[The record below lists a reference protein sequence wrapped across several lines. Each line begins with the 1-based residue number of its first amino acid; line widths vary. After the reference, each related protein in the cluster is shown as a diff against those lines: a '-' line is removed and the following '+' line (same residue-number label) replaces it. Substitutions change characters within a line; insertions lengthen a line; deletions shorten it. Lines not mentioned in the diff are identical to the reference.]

1 MNKVFQYLRISSKDQ
16 NEARQIEAMNKWN
29 KENNITNAIQLIDK
43 ASGTNT
49 NRKQLQLL
57 LEVVGEDDLVVIKS
71 IDRLSRNYKE
81 CKQLWEEI
89 TSKGADIV
97 VIDMPMLD
105 TRQYKD
111 LLGNFIS
118 DLILSVLGYVAEQE
132 TEFRKQR
139 QDEGIKA
146 MPINEQGKKVSLKT
160 GRPTGRPNAEYPKNW
175 EKEYKLWKEGTQTAK
190 VTMDN
195 LGLKR
200 TTFYKLVKQYEETNS
215 EETTVITKKPRN
227 IYNKDLHKLSIKELK
242 QRISLKEGIIKSQ
255 NVKESSGIYKEYEI
269 LVNRLK
275 ELEG

>member
-1 MNKVFQYLRISSKDQ
+1 MNKVWQYIRVSSKEQ
-16 NEARQIEAMNKWN
+16 NEARQKEAMNKWN
-29 KENNITNAIQLIDK
+29 DDNNITNAIQLMDK

-49 NRKQLQLL
+49 DRDQLQLL
-57 LEVVGEDDLVVIKS
+57 LKVVGEGDLVVIKS

-139 QDEGIKA
+139 QAEGIAIAKA
-146 MPINEQGKKVSLKT
+146 QGKHL
-160 GRPTGRPNAEYPKNW
+160 GRPKAEYPNNW
-175 EKEYKLWKEGTQTAK
+175 KDEYRAWKEGKQTARL
-190 VTMDN
+190 TMEN

-200 TTFYKLVKQYEETNS
+200 TTFYKLVKQYE
-215 EETTVITKKPRN
+215 
-227 IYNKDLHKLSIKELK
+227 
-242 QRISLKEGIIKSQ
+242 G
-255 NVKESSGIYKEYEI
+255 
-269 LVNRLK
+269 
-275 ELEG
+275 